1 MKKNFALMCV
11 LVCFAQPVWAAS
23 INTLQLLTPAE
34 FKLFSE
40 DLGAALSYKSV
51 TPAAPLGI
59 TGFEMGIGVT
69 TTKMNNPQLWSTVTG
84 GASSL
89 SSIVLPKL
97 YFYKGLPFNID
108 VAAFYSMVPT
118 TNIKLTGLELRY
130 AILEG
135 GVASP
140 AVAVRGS
147 MTKLSGVSQL
157 ALGTKNLDVSI
168 SKGFAIFTPYAGI
181 GSVWVDSNPNVDPL
195 LNLNNIAKE
204 AFRQSKIF
212 AGANI
217 NMGFSNFALEYDKT
231 GSSTSYSAKLGF
243 RF

>member
-1 MKKNFALMCV
+1 MNKKLALLCV
-11 LVCFAQPVWAAS
+11 LGCFTQPVWAAKIDAMGS
-23 INTLQLLTPAE
+23 LSQSE

-40 DLGAALSYKSV
+40 DMGAALSYKSA

-59 TGFEMGIGVT
+59 TGFEFGVGVT
-69 TTKMNNPQLWSTVTG
+69 STKMNNSQLWSTVTSG
-84 GASSL
+84 GSSL
-89 SSIVLPKL
+89 SSMILPKL
-97 YFYKGLPFNID
+97 YVYKGLPFNID
-108 VAAFYSMVPT
+108 VAGFYSRVPT

-140 AVAVRGS
+140 AVAIRGAT
-147 MTKLSGVSQL
+147 TKLSGVDQL
-157 ALGTKNLDVSI
+157 ALSTKNLDVSI
-168 SKGFAIFTPYAGI
+168 SKGLTIFTPYAGV
-181 GSVWVDSNPNVDPL
+181 GSVWVVSNPNAGTL
-195 LNLNNIAKE
+195 TKE
-204 AFRQSKIF
+204 TFRQSKFF

-217 NMGFSNFALEYDKT
+217 NMGFSNFVIEYDKT

>member
-1 MKKNFALMCV
+1 MKKKLALLCV
-11 LVCFAQPVWAAS
+11 LGCFTQPVLAAS
-23 INTLQLLTPAE
+23 INSLQLLTQPE
-34 FKLFSE
+34 FKSFSE
-40 DLGAALSYKSV
+40 DLGSALSYKSV

-59 TGFEMGIGVT
+59 TGFEFGVGVT
-69 TTKMNNPQLWSTVTG
+69 STEMKNPQLWNTVTG

-89 SSIVLPKL
+89 KSIILPKL
-97 YFYKGLPFNID
+97 YIYKGLPFNID
-108 VAAFYSMVPT
+108 VAAFYSKVPT
-118 TNIKLTGLELRY
+118 TNIKLTGFELRY

-135 GVASP
+135 GVAMP

-157 ALGTKNLDVSI
+157 TLGTKNLDVSI
-168 SKGFAIFTPYAGI
+168 SKGFTIFTPYAGV
-181 GSVWVDSNPNVDPL
+181 GSVWVDSTPNGVPAL
-195 LNLNNIAKE
+195 KE
-204 AFRQSKIF
+204 ESFRQSKVF

-231 GSSTSYSAKLGF
+231 GSASSYSAKLGF

>member
-1 MKKNFALMCV
+1 MKKIALLCV
-11 LVCFAQPVWAAS
+11 IGCCTQPVCAAN
-23 INTLQLLTPAE
+23 INMLQFLNQTQ
-34 FKLFSE
+34 FRLFSE

-51 TPAAPLGI
+51 TPAAPLGV
-59 TGFEMGIGVT
+59 TGFEMGIGAT
-69 TTKMNNPQLWSTVTG
+69 STKMSNPQLWNKATG

-89 SSIVLPKL
+89 KSIILPKL

-108 VAAFYSMVPT
+108 VAAFYSRVPT

-130 AILEG
+130 AMLEG

-140 AVAVRGS
+140 AVAIRGA
-147 MTKLSGVSQL
+147 MTRLSGVDQL
-157 ALGTKNLDVSI
+157 ALSTKNLDVSI
-168 SKGFAIFTPYAGI
+168 SKGFAMFTPYAGI
-181 GSVWVDSNPNVDPL
+181 GSVWVDSTPNGAGAL
-195 LNLNNIAKE
+195 TKE
-204 AFRQSKIF
+204 TFRQSKIF

-231 GSSTSYSAKLGF
+231 GSATSYSAKLGF

>member
-1 MKKNFALMCV
+1 MKKNFALICV
-11 LVCFAQPVWAAS
+11 LACFVQPVWAANIS
-23 INTLQLLTPAE
+23 TLGNLSQAD

-51 TPAAPLGI
+51 TPAAPLGV
-59 TGFEMGIGVT
+59 TGFELGVGVT

-84 GASSL
+84 GGGSL
-89 SSIVLPKL
+89 SSMILPKL
-97 YFYKGLPFNID
+97 YIYKGLPFNID
-108 VAAFYSMVPT
+108 VAAFYSRVPT

-140 AVAVRGS
+140 AVAIRGS
-147 MTKLSGVSQL
+147 MTKLSGVDQL

-168 SKGFAIFTPYAGI
+168 SKGFTIFTPYAGV
-181 GSVWVDSNPNVDPL
+181 GSVWVDSNPNAGAL
-195 LNLNNIAKE
+195 TKE
-204 AFRQSKIF
+204 TFRQSKFF

-217 NMGFSNFALEYDKT
+217 NLGFSNFAIEYDKT
-231 GSSTSYSAKLGF
+231 GSATSYSAKLGF